1 MTLTQQKEK
10 IKFTTYEKIWFF
22 SVTILAIIGTILFP
36 EEDINGH
43 NGKLILA
50 LYLVYTV
57 LNVACELLIAKQSR
71 WNFIISIFIELTEIT
86 IYVLLAYRFATM
98 ATVIL
103 FWLPIDIIS
112 FIVWTKHPDRK
123 ERELTEVRGLTGW
136 QEVLVIVGIIVW
148 TVGVG
153 TLLVYVTENLT
164 TTDLFAGRRDVEIV
178 VCYLDALVSALDIC
192 NGTFI
197 LLRLKEQWIAWYLEV
212 IVDAA
217 ILILSK
223 QYFLLILTAGYLTN
237 TTYGFI
243 KWSRYIKTHHSEIGV
258 KKAA

>member
-1 MTLTQQKEK
+1 MTIETAKEK
-10 IKFTTYEKIWFF
+10 LKFTTYEKIWF
-22 SVTILAIIGTILFP
+22 SAVTILAVIAAILFP
-36 EEDINGH
+36 EEDVNGH
-43 NGKLILA
+43 NGALIMA
-50 LYLVYTV
+50 LYLLYTV

-71 WNFIISIFIELTEIT
+71 WNFIVSIFIELTEIT
-86 IYVLLAYRFATM
+86 MYLLLAYRFATM
-98 ATVIL
+98 ATVIF
-103 FWLPIDIIS
+103 FWLPIDIAS
-112 FIVWTKHPDRK
+112 FIVWTRHPDRK
-123 ERELTEVRGLTGW
+123 EKELTEVRGLTGW
-136 QEVLVIVGIIVW
+136 QEVLTILGILIW

-164 TTDLFAGRRDVEIV
+164 TTDLFAGRRDIEII

-212 IVDAA
+212 LVDAA

-243 KWSRYIKTHHSEIGV
+243 KWSRYIKTHHSEIGGP
-258 KKAA
+258 KAA